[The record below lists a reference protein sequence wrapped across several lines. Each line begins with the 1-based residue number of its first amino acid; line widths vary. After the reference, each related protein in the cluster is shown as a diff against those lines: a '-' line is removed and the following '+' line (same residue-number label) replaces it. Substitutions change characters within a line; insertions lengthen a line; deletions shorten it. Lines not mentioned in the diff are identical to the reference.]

1 MKGNKTN
8 TFLFVTSVLSMVILL
23 IGTTFSYFSV
33 SNQSKY
39 DAVAVEASKI
49 KLALAV
55 SPKYTGY
62 KLIPTNDTDI
72 MLAYESRCLDIYNN
86 GACLAYDLEISNFNK
101 SQEIIGSIDFT
112 VNHIQ
117 NLSYMVLD
125 SEGNIYLDKTSIK
138 ENTSNMSLGPQFI
151 LNDATSSNPTSKK
164 FTLLIWLTNL
174 DEPQEDYDAG
184 GTFSGSVT
192 YSSVYG
198 SKLTA
203 SVSGFGEENGEVSE
217 LGGEES

>member
-39 DAVAVEASKI
+39 DAVAVEATQI
-49 KLALAV
+49 KLALSV

-62 KLIPTNDTDI
+62 KLIPTNDEDI

-86 GACLAYDLEISNFNK
+86 GACLAYELEISNFNK
-101 SQEIIGSIDFT
+101 KQEIIGTIDFT
-112 VNHIQ
+112 VEGIQ

-125 SEGNIYLDKTSIK
+125 ADDNVYLDKTSITG
-138 ENTSNMSLGPQFI
+138 NTVGMPLGADFT
-151 LNDATSSNPTSKK
+151 LDDATSSNPTSKK